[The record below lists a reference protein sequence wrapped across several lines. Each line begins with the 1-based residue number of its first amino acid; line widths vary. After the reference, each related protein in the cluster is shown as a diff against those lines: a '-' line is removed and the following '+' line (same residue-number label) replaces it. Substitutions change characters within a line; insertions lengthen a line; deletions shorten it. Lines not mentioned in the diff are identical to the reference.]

1 MSALDFL
8 LIYYTYLEYVY
19 DDEFDMSPGERKR
32 QERRARRKFHRVTSK
47 AARGKSK
54 KKKNE
59 DVPSAIYLIS
69 KSVIPAVQ
77 RKDHRKQA
85 NRKGRKNKVK
95 DAQAETGNDIDRKGA
110 DESKII
116 VADESSTVYS
126 SSTESSEV
134 SWIIPKNLMKVQEE
148 EEAKKKEE
156 QRRRDHDE
164 FMKESMKRMKRMEQR
179 RRDHEEFMKESME
192 KMKQSLSK
200 LRGQIHFV

>member
-1 MSALDFL
+1 MSALELL

-32 QERRARRKFHRVTSK
+32 QERRARRKFYRVTSK
-47 AARGKSK
+47 AARGKAK

-69 KSVIPAVQ
+69 KSVLPAVQ
-77 RKDHRKQA
+77 RKDRRKQA
-85 NRKGRKNKVK
+85 NRKGRKNKVN

-126 SSTESSEV
+126 SSTVSSEV
-134 SWIIPKNLMKVQEE
+134 SWIVPKNLLKVQEE
-148 EEAKKKEE
+148 EEAK
-156 QRRRDHDE
+156 RITTN
-164 FMKESMKRMKRMEQR
+164 
-179 RRDHEEFMKESME
+179 
-192 KMKQSLSK
+192 L
-200 LRGQIHFV
+200 